1 MNKYIFCII
10 LTLFFLPSFG
20 QYSFNKEK
28 DKYWIYRECLKNFMV
43 TGNCKGCDIPSQ
55 KRDKAS
61 PPKIETLSW
70 ADSPWMIGYWM
81 GTLAM
86 EYKLLIQS
94 GLSSNSPEVMKT
106 KQDLYRAIESVNR
119 LDYEAEVSWGCSPCG
134 YSPCLQNINGF
145 LLNDDVPCDFSQL
158 QHIID
163 GLNDGLVPPPD
174 HFRVKCISSAYTEYE
189 TPGREA
195 SKDHLV
201 GLYIGLTLVRKYLPL
216 SENWNYTQFT
226 NGINEPATSSFLTEV
241 QIISS
246 RIISNLSSNSFIYRN
261 PCANR
266 CVIGIH
272 NTVNT
277 NACASPNAQDPCS
290 YLGFPQCC
298 ESGGAIVQPEAIGFA
313 AVDQYIHGA
322 STPTFIVV
330 ATNPYYQLL
339 WNQSLNLKSY
349 FSYTLAALSN
359 TWKLG
364 ICIVNKE
371 ITFCDGL
378 CWPQV
383 WKCCHWKTITIPVPA
398 VCNYTTAQISDFLV
412 YIGKE
417 KYWEHMYLT
426 HKILHGGGN
435 ETISNSHYE
444 CLLNAAPCRGYDGA
458 GQNVEWSGI
467 DRFKGDRGTNYNTS
481 FPRIDFMYFFNAYN
495 IHNPQ
500 GSYVPTS
507 ANKLAPVNVL
517 KENYTEYD
525 KKNFIAAQTIE
536 AKNYIITTSQ
546 QQEQGRV
553 TFAAGQKIILSNGF
567 KVVNGGYF
575 HGYIDP
581 SISAMNCSDPPSNT
595 DCSSNLQRIAGNWM
609 DFINEP
615 DSVILLLNDSSIIQT
630 EDDNWENNM
639 STINNIHIYP
649 NPSFGIFTIES
660 TQKIDIQQI
669 EVYDMLGKKI
679 QALLTQNGNTISL
692 NLTGQSKGM
701 YFIKMGK
708 YNQKLIVE

>member
-1 MNKYIFCII
+1 
-10 LTLFFLPSFG
+10 
-20 QYSFNKEK
+20 
-28 DKYWIYRECLKNFMV
+28 
-43 TGNCKGCDIPSQ
+43 
-55 KRDKAS
+55 
-61 PPKIETLSW
+61 
-70 ADSPWMIGYWM
+70 
-81 GTLAM
+81 
-86 EYKLLIQS
+86 
-94 GLSSNSPEVMKT
+94 
-106 KQDLYRAIESVNR
+106 
-119 LDYEAEVSWGCSPCG
+119 
-134 YSPCLQNINGF
+134 
-145 LLNDDVPCDFSQL
+145 
-158 QHIID
+158 
-163 GLNDGLVPPPD
+163 
-174 HFRVKCISSAYTEYE
+174 
-189 TPGREA
+189 
-195 SKDHLV
+195 
-201 GLYIGLTLVRKYLPL
+201 
-216 SENWNYTQFT
+216 
-226 NGINEPATSSFLTEV
+226 
-241 QIISS
+241 
-246 RIISNLSSNSFIYRN
+246 
-261 PCANR
+261 
-266 CVIGIH
+266 
-272 NTVNT
+272 
-277 NACASPNAQDPCS
+277 
-290 YLGFPQCC
+290 
-298 ESGGAIVQPEAIGFA
+298 
-313 AVDQYIHGA
+313 
-322 STPTFIVV
+322 
-330 ATNPYYQLL
+330 
-339 WNQSLNLKSY
+339 
-349 FSYTLAALSN
+349 
-359 TWKLG
+359 
-364 ICIVNKE
+364 
-371 ITFCDGL
+371 
-378 CWPQV
+378 
-383 WKCCHWKTITIPVPA
+383 
-398 VCNYTTAQISDFLV
+398 
-412 YIGKE
+412 
-417 KYWEHMYLT
+417 MYLT